1 MPTHLVKWPLNPATD
16 IPHKVS
22 STHFYVTD
30 KKLEIFNISE
40 SNFFRHNEG
49 KIYIY
54 IHTILRGGGNL
65 KQRLPGLKRL
75 KREED
80 FCS

>member
-1 MPTHLVKWPLNPATD
+1 MLTHLVKWPVNPAAD

-30 KKLEIFNISE
+30 KKLGIFNISE

-49 KIYIY
+49 KILYIY
-54 IHTILRGGGNL
+54 IYHSGRVGNL
-65 KQRLPGLKRL
+65 EQRLPGL
-75 KREED
+75 
-80 FCS
+80 

>member
-1 MPTHLVKWPLNPATD
+1 MPTHLVKWPVNPAAD

-30 KKLEIFNISE
+30 KKLGIFNISE

-49 KIYIY
+49 KILYIY
-54 IHTILRGGGNL
+54 IHHSEGWGEL
-65 KQRLPGLKRL
+65 KTKASRA
-75 KREED
+75 
-80 FCS
+80 